1 MIIHMKIEQE
11 FVGFGG
17 FTIALKK
24 NKDGVY
30 KKRPLGFP
38 DDWMNTKTKVKVVE
52 GVEKNQT
59 FLTGKVN
66 NLTVL
71 DFDLKSSYTAFT
83 EKYEF
88 LHDTLTVKT
97 RKGFHVYLQYTPEL
111 ASGTDK
117 MTNYKSIDIINDN
130 KLIFAP
136 NTFYIDEHK
145 QKVVYKV
152 CKNLEIK
159 RLCGEEVRMIVS
171 EMKGNSSMNTMQ
183 NTHSLAVNG
192 DEIEQIADLVSLE
205 YIDSYDDYIRIVWA
219 FSTEGL
225 YDLSVKVCKKS
236 AKFDLDHHD
245 KIYSSNK
252 SLLGVGTIYRYA
264 KLSNKSAFLK
274 IMNRNKPDDD
284 ITLDDEFDETDYKL
298 ASKYLEIKDNNILM
312 HQEDIYIYGNPF
324 WVKDNNKKLVM
335 RDCRDILSAYI
346 FSIEAKLNSSLNDA
360 NDDSKRK
367 AILNELHRYHKIKK
381 CINSVAKQKQIA
393 EQILLLVDDSQI
405 ELNLLTPEIFCF
417 KDTFFN
423 IYTNQE
429 VEIKKEDYISF
440 HTGYEYVK
448 PTEQQLTQID
458 SIIKQI
464 MPDPEKLQCLLSILK
479 SVLSG
484 NNEPY
489 FVLFNGVGSN
499 GKGWFVEFI
508 ESLLGPDY
516 FIRGNKSLITGKQNQ
531 RGANPDLCE
540 INKKRGVFFSEPE
553 EDEKLNTS
561 AIKEHTDTPKVR
573 ARPLYKDFIDVY
585 FCGLKVLECNG
596 KPPMKGRADYAILR
610 RVIDLYFE
618 SVFTNEKED
627 VDEENHVYLKK
638 AEYKELGFIE
648 EHRTALFHYILDNA
662 PKKIYIPES
671 VKLRSKEYVIGND
684 ELLQWFDKEYEIT
697 NQKHD
702 FVPVKDLY
710 CSFKLS
716 DIWNNLDKS
725 EKRSTFNYKN
735 FGENIKSNIKLR
747 KLYKERVQYAVDGKK
762 VNIKNVLVG
771 VKLIEE
777 EEEDDDDDDEG
788 EIDTIF

>member
-1 MIIHMKIEQE
+1 MNGKE
-11 FVGFGG
+11 FLGFAD
-17 FTIALKK
+17 FSITLKK
-24 NKDGVY
+24 NKKGEW
-30 KKRPLGFP
+30 KKRPEGFP
-38 DDWMNTKTKVKVVE
+38 DDWLNTTTKIKILKDS
-52 GVEKNQT
+52 EKNQT
-59 FLTGKVN
+59 ILTGKIN

-71 DFDLKSSYTAFT
+71 DFDLMSSFIAFT
-83 EKYEF
+83 EKYPF
-88 LHDTLTVKT
+88 LKDTFTVKSK
-97 RKGFHVYLQYTPEL
+97 KGFHVYLEYIPRL
-111 ASGTDK
+111 KSGSK
-117 MTNYKSIDIINDN
+117 VMTNFKDVDIINDK

-136 NTFYIDEHK
+136 NTSYLDQDK
-145 QKVVYKV
+145 KKVVYKFFNDL
-152 CKNLEIK
+152 KIK
-159 RLCGEEVRMIVS
+159 KLNKEEVDMILS
-171 EMKGNSSMNTMQ
+171 EVKKKTD
-183 NTHSLAVNG
+183 TVNITS
-192 DEIEQIADLVSLE
+192 DFALNDLLNVNEIEKIADLIALE
-205 YIDSYDDYIRIVWA
+205 YIDNYDDYVRIVFA
-219 FSTEGL
+219 FSTLDLHE
-225 YDLSVKVCKKS
+225 LSVRICQKS
-236 AKFDLDHHD
+236 DKFDIKNHD
-245 KIYSSNK
+245 KIYNSNK
-252 SLLGVGTIYRYA
+252 GQLGIGTIYNYA

-274 IMNRNKPDDD
+274 IKNKNKPHYKMDDD
-284 ITLDDEFDETDYKL
+284 FDDTDYKL

-312 HQEDIYIYGNPF
+312 HQEDIYIYDSPF
-324 WVKDNNKKLVM
+324 WMKDNNKKLIM
-335 RDCRDILSAYI
+335 RDSRDILSAYI
-346 FSIEAKLNSSLNDA
+346 SSIEAQINNSLNEEHDE
-360 NDDSKRK
+360 SKRK
-367 AILNELHRYHKIKK
+367 AILTELNRYHKMKK
-381 CINSVAKQKQIA
+381 CINSVSKQKSIA

-405 ELNLLTPEIFCF
+405 ELNLLKPEIFCF
-417 KDTFFN
+417 KDRFFN
-423 IYTNQE
+423 VFTNEE

-440 HTGYEYVK
+440 HTGYDYVK
-448 PTEQQLTQID
+448 PTQEQLDKID

-464 MPDPEKLQCLLSILK
+464 MPDPKKLRCLLSILK
-479 SVLSG
+479 SVISG
-484 NNEPY
+484 KNEPY

-561 AIKEHTDTPKVR
+561 SIKEHTDTPKVR

-648 EHRTALFHYILDNA
+648 EHRTALFHYILKHA
-662 PKKIYIPES
+662 PNKIYIPDS

-684 ELLQWFDKEYEIT
+684 ELLQWFDKEFEIT
-697 NQKHD
+697 NNNDD
-702 FVPVKDLY
+702 FVQVKDLY
-710 CSFKLS
+710 SSFKQS

-747 KLYKERVQYAVDGKK
+747 KLYKDRKVCMVDGKK
-762 VNIKNVLVG
+762 KSIMSALFG
-771 VKLIEE
+771 VKCIDGEE
-777 EEEDDDDDDEG
+777 EEEEMSELDAM
-788 EIDTIF
+788 